1 MASNWTTQVT
11 EFKGGLVSSL
21 SPLQQGINAVGSA
34 VTLQNFEPSLSGGY
48 KKVLGYE
55 KFSDVEVTGTGEIQ
69 GVCVTNEVDSN
80 VVIVIRDGVYYQG
93 NGTSWTS
100 KATASTTSFDQ
111 ARFTKYNFNGTPK
124 IAFVDGSNYPAY
136 YDSSA
141 DTVTFL
147 TTSTE
152 NDQVQG
158 AEHVAFFKNS
168 LFFAKGSDLFFT
180 SPFTDTDLL
189 VANGAGQI
197 NVGSDVTGLIVFR
210 EQLII
215 FSIDRITRLVGSTVA
230 DYSLQPIVESIGC
243 IESGTIQEIGGDI
256 MFMGPDGLRT
266 LSATDRVGDFGL
278 DVASKP
284 IKENYN
290 VFKANSTAYSSLVIR
305 NKAQYRIFGYTSADR
320 SAISRGI
327 IGTKYVDQGGV
338 GMQFSEIKGIK
349 VKVCDSQLT
358 GQDELIVFANDD
370 GYVYKMEV
378 GNSWDGS
385 NIDAIYESPSMPF
398 QDPQVRKT
406 FYKFTL
412 YLDPEGLIQLTAN
425 LLFDQNDP
433 NIIQPPA
440 FTITGTGT
448 GIFTYGSPTAVF
460 GTATFGGTLDKK
472 FGNNVIGSGK
482 SVAVR
487 IQDISTNPSFTLDT
501 AIFEYGTDDRQ

>member
-1 MASNWTTQVT
+1 MASNWRTQGM
-11 EFKGGLVSSL
+11 EFKGGLISSL
-21 SPLQQGINAVGSA
+21 SPLQQGTNAVGSA
-34 VTLQNFEPSLSGGY
+34 TVLQNFEPSLSGGY

-55 KFSDVEVTGTGEIQ
+55 KFSDTAVTGSGEIQ

-80 VVIVIRDGVYYQG
+80 VVIAIRNGVYYQG
-93 NGTSWTS
+93 TGTSWTS
-100 KATASTTSFDQ
+100 KATASNTSFDK
-111 ARFTKYNFNGTPK
+111 ARFAKYNFNGTPK
-124 IAFVDGSNYPAY
+124 IVFVDGSNYPAY

-147 TTSTE
+147 TTSSE

-158 AEHVAFFKNS
+158 AEHVVAFKNA
-168 LFFAKGSDLFFT
+168 LFFSKGSDLFFT

-243 IESGTIQEIGGDI
+243 IEADTIQEIGGDI

-284 IKENYN
+284 IKKNYN
-290 VFKANSTAYSSLVIR
+290 VFKSNSVSYCSLVIR
-305 NKAQYRIFGYTSADR
+305 DKAQYRIFGYTSSDR
-320 SAISRGI
+320 SAIARGI

-338 GMQFSEIKGIK
+338 GMQFSETKGLK
-349 VKVCDSQLT
+349 AKVCDSQLT
-358 GQDELIVFANDD
+358 GQNELIVFANDD
-370 GYVYKMEV
+370 GYVYKLES

-385 NIDAIYESPSMPF
+385 DIDAIFESPFMPF
-398 QDPQVRKT
+398 EDSQLRKT
-406 FYKFTL
+406 FYKFVL
-412 YLDPEGLIQLTAN
+412 YLDPEGLVSFTAN
-425 LLFDQNDP
+425 LVFDQNDP
-433 NIIQPPA
+433 SLIQPAA
-440 FTITGTGT
+440 FSVVGTGT
-448 GIFTYGSPTAVF
+448 NIFTYGSPTAVF
-460 GTATFGGTLDKK
+460 NTATFGGTLDKI
-472 FGNNVIGSGK
+472 FSNNVIGSGK
-482 SVAVR
+482 NVSVR

-501 AIFEYGTDDRQ
+501 AVFEYSTNDRQ